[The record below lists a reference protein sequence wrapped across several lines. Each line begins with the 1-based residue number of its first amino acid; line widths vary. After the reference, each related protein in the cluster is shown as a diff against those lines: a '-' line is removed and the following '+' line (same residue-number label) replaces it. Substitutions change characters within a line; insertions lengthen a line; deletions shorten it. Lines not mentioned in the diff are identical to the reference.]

1 MARKYRQLMPDQRN
15 QIQRGL
21 NQGMSI

>member
-21 NQGMSI
+21 NQGM

>member
-21 NQGMSI
+21 NQGMS